1 MRDAQPKSTV
11 NGQTWKGS
19 MIAQRDLLLLFAL
32 AAMAATSAFGQ
43 APPAAS
49 ASSGALGAP
58 PAPDFSG
65 IWSHPSFPGFEPPIS
80 GPGPV
85 VNKSR
90 RPQVNFD
97 GRILPPT
104 NNVLVSNP
112 ALLVGD
118 YTNPILK
125 PQAAE
130 VVKKK
135 GEMELGGMVGP
146 TPTIQCRPEPVPYI
160 FNGVALQMLQQP
172 DKIVFLYPNDHQVRY
187 VRMNVAH
194 PAQIIPSW
202 YGDSVGHYER
212 DTLVID
218 TVGVKIGPFAMV
230 DFYGTP
236 YTEALHVVERYQL
249 LDYETA
255 KEGLERDARENLRP
269 ARGADAGPEPDYSYR
284 GKHLQLRFTVEDEGV
299 FTMPWSATITYRR
312 GREEWREVVCAENMR
327 EQAIAGRGPAV
338 PTAYKPDF

>member
-1 MRDAQPKSTV
+1 
-11 NGQTWKGS
+11 

-32 AAMAATSAFGQ
+32 AAMAGTSAFAQ
-43 APPAAS
+43 APPAP
-49 ASSGALGAP
+49 ASSGAQGAA

-65 IWSHPSFPGFEPPIS
+65 IWSHPSFPGFEPPAS

-130 VVKKK
+130 AVRKK
-135 GEMELGGMVGP
+135 GEMELAGMVGP
-146 TPTIQCRPEPVPYI
+146 TPTIQCWPEPVPYI

-187 VRMNVAH
+187 VRMNEAH
-194 PAQIIPSW
+194 PAQITPSW
-202 YGDSVGHYER
+202 YGNSVGHYER

-249 LDYETA
+249 LDYEAA

-269 ARGADAGPEPDYSYR
+269 ARGADAGPEPDYRYR
-284 GKHLQLRFTVEDEGV
+284 GKHLQLHFTVEDGGV
-299 FTMPWSATITYRR
+299 FIMPWSATITYRR
-312 GREEWREVVCAENMR
+312 GQEEWREVVCAENMR

-338 PTAYKPDF
+338 PTAHKPDF